1 MDVVYK
7 IQSFIDNGNDDYN
20 FKNIPEWMGNII
32 VRDNG
37 FFEGIVTL
45 KVFNEA
51 RDALICGNY
60 LTNKMINF
68 MIMGENIVIGATL
81 IKTSLGYEGK
91 LLISNY
97 MIFDDIVNSTYNN
110 SNNTLVTLDER
121 IDLTSADIDSIK
133 DKMDK
138 ILKEGIYKETYNSIL
153 SNNNEALVLLNQ
165 MYIQYKGNPKALT
178 RKLDEY

>member
-1 MDVVYK
+1 MNAVYK
-7 IQSFIDNGNDDYN
+7 IQSFIDNGNDDYI

-51 RDALICGNY
+51 RDTLICGNY

-91 LLISNY
+91 PLISNY
-97 MIFDDIVNSTYNN
+97 MIFDDTVNSTYNN
-110 SNNTLVTLDER
+110 SNNTLVTLDES
-121 IDLTSADIDSIK
+121 IDLTSVDIDSIK
-133 DKMDK
+133 DKIAK

-153 SNNNEALVLLNQ
+153 SNNKEALVLLNQ
-165 MYIQYKGNPKALT
+165 MYIQYKGNQKALT

>member
-1 MDVVYK
+1 MNVVYK

-91 LLISNY
+91 PLISNY

-110 SNNTLVTLDER
+110 NNNTLVTLDES
-121 IDLTSADIDSIK
+121 IDLTSTDIDSIK
-133 DKMDK
+133 DKIDK

-153 SNNNEALVLLNQ
+153 SNNKEALVLLNQ
-165 MYIQYKGNPKALT
+165 MYIQYKDNPKALT